1 MDKRTRIFPKKI
13 CKWPI
18 STWKGAQYHQIIK
31 EMQIKTIMK
40 QHFTLKTIAT
50 NKNEMTS
57 VGKDVERL
65 EPQDTLGGNVNQHG
79 CCGKPHDSF

>member
-1 MDKRTRIFPKKI
+1 MKT
-13 CKWPI
+13 
-18 STWKGAQYHQIIK
+18 SLIIK

-40 QHFTLKTIAT
+40 QHFTLKTMAT

>member
-1 MDKRTRIFPKKI
+1 
-13 CKWPI
+13 
-18 STWKGAQYHQIIK
+18 
-31 EMQIKTIMK
+31 MQIKTIMK
-40 QHFTLKTIAT
+40 QHFTLKTMAT

-79 CCGKPHDSF
+79 RCGKPHDIS